1 TAGLENGKPCI
12 VLQVYRQPG
21 ANIVDTVKRIRAA
34 LPLIQA
40 SIPAAIELVL
50 AIDRT
55 VTIRAAVDDI
65 QITLLITVVLVILV
79 IFVFLRNVWS
89 TVIPAIA
96 VPVSLVGTCGAMYL
110 LHYSID
116 NLSLMALTISTGFVV
131 DDAIVVIEN
140 ITRYHEMGLSS
151 FQAALRGA
159 REIGFTVLSMS
170 ASLVAVFIP
179 LLLMG
184 GIIGRLFR
192 EFAVTL
198 SLAIGLSL
206 VVSLTTT
213 PMMCALFLRPVHKE
227 GHNWIYRLSE
237 RGCNTLAAAYD
248 RGLQWVLDHQ
258 ALTLGVTIGT
268 VCLNILLFIII

>member
-1 TAGLENGKPCI
+1 TAMGLVNSNEPKGSFSNGSGRWTPTDNDQLFDPDHYRSLIVAYNNGAAVRLGDVATVEDSVEDVHTAGLNNGKQCI

-40 SIPAAIELVL
+40 SIPAAIELVI

-55 VTIRAAVDDI
+55 ITIRASVDDI

-140 ITRYHEMGLSS
+140 ITRYHDMGLSS
-151 FQAALRGA
+151 FQAALR
-159 REIGFTVLSMS
+159 
-170 ASLVAVFIP
+170 
-179 LLLMG
+179 
-184 GIIGRLFR
+184 
-192 EFAVTL
+192 
-198 SLAIGLSL
+198 
-206 VVSLTTT
+206 
-213 PMMCALFLRPVHKE
+213 
-227 GHNWIYRLSE
+227 
-237 RGCNTLAAAYD
+237 
-248 RGLQWVLDHQ
+248 
-258 ALTLGVTIGT
+258 
-268 VCLNILLFIII
+268 